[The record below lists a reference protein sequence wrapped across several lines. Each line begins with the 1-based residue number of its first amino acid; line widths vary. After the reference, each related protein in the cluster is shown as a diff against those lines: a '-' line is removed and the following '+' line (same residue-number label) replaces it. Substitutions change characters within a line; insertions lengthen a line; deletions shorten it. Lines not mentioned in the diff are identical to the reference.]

1 MGKFKPV
8 VLLILDGWGLS
19 PAWGG
24 NAMAMSKPKCFNDYW
39 RYYPHTILQA
49 LSETTYG
56 KIVGESRLGH
66 LMIGAGRQVSGMH
79 NLINHEIETGKFYS
93 NQILLDAISWAKK
106 NNSDLHFLGMISDGG
121 VHSDVEHL
129 IALLELARKENFT
142 RVFVDAITD
151 GIDSSPTDAL
161 KYIEKIQYQFN
172 KYRIGQFTSVMGRSY
187 AMDRDEH
194 WDKIRLA
201 YEVLTN
207 DNAPKADNI
216 NQVISENYRRAL
228 LDNAITPTKLKL
240 IDGGY
245 KSIKSGDAVIF
256 FNFREDRAKSLTR
269 VFIEPKFGFFF
280 WHPNKLDNLYF
291 ATFSNY
297 LHSLPAKVVFSEPHY
312 ANSLSE
318 LISKNNLK
326 QLKIAESEKYS
337 HVTSFFNGGREEPYQ
352 NEERKIVSSPN
363 VDSYDKKPEMSA
375 KAIAKACILAIK
387 TNRYDLIVVNFANVD
402 MVAHT
407 GNIRATG
414 KAVQVLDKYIQ
425 EITETNLK
433 HKGVTIITADHGNAE
448 QMINLNQQISRERET
463 LHTVNPVPFILI
475 TPENKKNIIKMA
487 MSNKPN
493 SLDKILTSKKTLADV
508 APTILE
514 ILNIQKPQEM
524 TGRSL
529 INQLE

>member
-1 MGKFKPV
+1 MGKYKPV

-24 NAMAMSKPKCFNDYW
+24 NAMAMSKPENFNDYW

-66 LMIGAGRQVSGMH
+66 LMIGAGRQVAGMH
-79 NLINHEIETGKFYS
+79 NLINHEIKTGKFYS
-93 NQILLDAISWAKK
+93 NKVLLDAIQWAKK

-121 VHSDVEHL
+121 VHSDFEHL

-142 RVFVDAITD
+142 RVYVDAITD
-151 GIDSSPTDAL
+151 GIDSGPTDAL
-161 KYIEKIQYQFN
+161 KYIEKIQYQFS
-172 KYRIGQFTSVMGRSY
+172 KYRIGQFSSVIGRKY

-207 DNAPKADNI
+207 DNASKADNI
-216 NQVISENYRRAL
+216 NQVISDNYRKGL
-228 LDNAITPTKLKL
+228 MDNEIIPSKLKL
-240 IDGGY
+240 SDGSY
-245 KSIKSGDAVIF
+245 KSIKSGDAVVF

-280 WHPNKLDNLYF
+280 WHPKKIDNLFF

-297 LHSLPAKVVFSEPHY
+297 QHNLPAKVAFTEPHY

-318 LISKNNLK
+318 LVSKNNLR

-337 HVTSFFNGGREEPYQ
+337 HVTSFFNGGREDAYP
-352 NEERKIVSSPN
+352 NEERKIVSSIN
-363 VDSYDKKPEMSA
+363 IDSYDKKPEMSA
-375 KAIAKACILAIK
+375 KSITKACTLAIK
-387 TNRYDLIVVNFANVD
+387 SNRYDLIIVNFANVD

-407 GNIRATG
+407 GNIQATG
-414 KAVQVLDKYIQ
+414 KAVQVLDKYIA
-425 EITETNLK
+425 EITEVNLK
-433 HKGVTIITADHGNAE
+433 HKGATIITGDHGNAE
-448 QMINLNQQISRERET
+448 QMINLNQQISKERET

-475 TPENKKNIIKMA
+475 TPDNKKNIIKMA
-487 MSNKPN
+487 LSVKPN
-493 SLDKILTSKKTLADV
+493 SLDKILSSKKTLADV

-514 ILNIQKPQEM
+514 IFGITKPQEM
-524 TGRSL
+524 TGHSL
-529 INQLE
+529 INHLE